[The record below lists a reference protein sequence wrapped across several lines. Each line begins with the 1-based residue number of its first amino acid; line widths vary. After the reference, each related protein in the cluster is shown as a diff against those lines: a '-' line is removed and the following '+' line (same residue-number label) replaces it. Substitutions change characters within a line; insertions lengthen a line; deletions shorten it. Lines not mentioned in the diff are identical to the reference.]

1 MNQETY
7 DKVISLLEEMQAD
20 IKVAN
25 GKLDKIDSKF
35 DRIDDKLNR
44 IDDKINRVNNELDK
58 MNNKLDNLSKEFN
71 EGVNRIISIGGK

>member
-1 MNQETY
+1 MKQETC

-20 IKVAN
+20 IKIAN
-25 GKLDKIDSKF
+25 GKLDRIDSKIDSKF

-58 MNNKLDNLSKEFN
+58 LDNLLKNFN
-71 EGVNRIISIGGK
+71 ERMSIGGK

>member
-1 MNQETY
+1 MKQETC

-20 IKVAN
+20 IKIAN
-25 GKLDKIDSKF
+25 GKLDRIDSKF

-58 MNNKLDNLSKEFN
+58 LDNLLKNFN
-71 EGVNRIISIGGK
+71 ERMSIGGK

>member
-1 MNQETY
+1 MKQETC
-7 DKVISLLEEMQAD
+7 DKIISLLEEMQAD

-35 DRIDDKLNR
+35 DRIDDKLDKIDSKFDR
-44 IDDKINRVNNELDK
+44 IDDKLDRID
-58 MNNKLDNLSKEFN
+58 NKLDNLSKEFN

>member
-25 GKLDKIDSKF
+25 SKLDK
-35 DRIDDKLNR
+35 IDDKLNR

>member
-25 GKLDKIDSKF
+25 GKLDK
-35 DRIDDKLNR
+35 IDDKLNR